1 MINTGLPT
9 DPTKKYLQEHMEAL
23 QHFME
28 GFKILAKIIA
38 REISQEAANSEK
50 HTVKGQG
57 FRSKIAGSL

>member
-9 DPTKKYLQEHMEAL
+9 DPTKEHPQEYMEAV

-50 HTVKGQG
+50 Y
-57 FRSKIAGSL
+57 AM